1 MPGQNRLDSKKELRY
16 LNRDFTSFKK
26 ALIDFSK
33 VYYPNSYND
42 FNESSPGMMFIE
54 MAAYVGDVL
63 SFYID
68 KQFKESL
75 LPYAEERENVVDL
88 VKTLGYKPKATTP
101 STVQLEMYQTVPS
114 KTEDG
119 GVTYFPDMTY
129 ALQVDAG
136 AVCRAASNST
146 NFRTL
151 DVVDFKYSSSLDPTE
166 ITIYEYNDTTPTLYL
181 LKKSVEAVAG
191 TLETESFT
199 FGNAKKYDQ
208 RTLLANDVNE
218 IISCTDSDGN
228 SWYEVPY
235 LAQDTVFID
244 VANDMKKDAGLAQYA
259 SDSPYLLRLKKT
271 ARRFV
276 SELTSGNLTKLTWGA
291 GVSDS
296 PDEVITPNP
305 DNVGSPLGTG
315 VNRLDKGFDPANF
328 LYTKSYGQVPQNTT
342 LTIVY
347 SRGGGVES
355 NVPQGDITE
364 LVSFNTLNDQTSIP
378 NIAEFNNAVSSVA
391 VTNLVPATGGRG
403 AESIDE
409 LKFNALASFP
419 SQNRAVTKEDYIV
432 RCYSLPAKYGNV
444 SKVYIAPDEQLNQRD
459 EVVDK
464 EGNVLMPPPE
474 KIANPFSLNFYCLG
488 YDSNKKLV
496 TLNDGVKEN
505 LKVYLS
511 QYRMLTDAVN
521 ILNGYIV
528 NIGVEFEVITLQGY
542 NKREVVLRCMDKI
555 KEFFDI
561 DKWQINQPII
571 KPDLNYQLSLVE
583 GVQNITMMEITN
595 ITKDGYSNN
604 IYDMKEA
611 EPLTEEGKPSGIIYP
626 SLDPMIF
633 ELKYPHKDIQ
643 GRAK

>member
-391 VTNLVPATGGRG
+391 VTNLIPATGGRG